1 MTLRIRC
8 LAVAPALLAS
18 ACAVVEAAP
27 APAYT
32 PTYTM
37 PSNNSSVQ
45 LPSWAEAIPTS
56 ADLMRAYPVSA
67 LADGIEGEVRLR
79 CTVLE
84 DRHVDCAVESEAP
97 PGAGFGRAALK
108 LAPLFVIREDH
119 PAAAPGGKVAI
130 PVRFALDG

>member
-18 ACAVVEAAP
+18 ACAAVEAAP

-56 ADLMRAYPVSA
+56 ADLMRAYPVNVRVGNVRNNDAALIEPVA
-67 LADGIEGEVRLR
+67 LA
-79 CTVLE
+79 
-84 DRHVDCAVESEAP
+84 S
-97 PGAGFGRAALK
+97 
-108 LAPLFVIREDH
+108 
-119 PAAAPGGKVAI
+119 
-130 PVRFALDG
+130 